1 MTTSVLCHEIGY
13 VSGQKHVRPS
23 HQNHALPL
31 IFIRATGL
39 GQTSFSQAFSKFFK
53 TQMGI
58 SHDLHM
64 QYTVY
69 REMKIRYKIPLGI
82 VGRWSNLGRQHTS
95 GPSPPPSEASGSRSS
110 LMCLRERKRRC
121 AASWLICLMLLSD
134 SEDTSLKGGRGHV
147 RREGVFRASPPPA
160 QPSLWAMHRLRPQC
174 QATNTGSL
182 PLSSSETIARLTL
195 TPQK

>member
-1 MTTSVLCHEIGY
+1 
-13 VSGQKHVRPS
+13 
-23 HQNHALPL
+23 
-31 IFIRATGL
+31 
-39 GQTSFSQAFSKFFK
+39 
-53 TQMGI
+53 MGI
-58 SHDLHM
+58 SHDLHT

-147 RREGVFRASPPPA
+147 RRGGVFRASPPPA

-182 PLSSSETIARLTL
+182 PPSSSETIARLTL
-195 TPQK
+195 TPQKTASVYCTRVRASFRHIQPSFCIHGGWAADPFLSPKLQNSMFGP